1 LPAIV
6 GLFYLII
13 SLPFFLKVITAS
25 DDTIYFLLAFLNI
38 PASIVFDLFFDL
50 TVSETNL
57 AFLLTSLI
65 FWVGFSAITGWIID
79 LKKNGKIKSVTI
91 RVFLVP
97 IIPLIARIV
106 YSPIDMLITVRLF
119 GCGCNPG
126 FNANSFNFL
135 FVLPLVGGISLLEL
149 IRTARGMKGVGKWI
163 FVVICIAFQ
172 ITTGFICW
180 HWFGWA

>member
-1 LPAIV
+1 
-6 GLFYLII
+6 
-13 SLPFFLKVITAS
+13 
-25 DDTIYFLLAFLNI
+25 
-38 PASIVFDLFFDL
+38 
-50 TVSETNL
+50 
-57 AFLLTSLI
+57 
-65 FWVGFSAITGWIID
+65 
-79 LKKNGKIKSVTI
+79 GKIKSVTF

-106 YSPIDMLITVRLF
+106 YSPIDMLVTVRLF

-163 FVVICIAFQ
+163 FVIICIALQ
-172 ITTGFICW
+172 TITGFICW